1 MARPTPTDAAGSQQ
15 SPESPQVEAA
25 ALATKLVTLPS
36 HRKLRAGQLSGHA
49 GLSACFTTL
58 FVLFGWMI
66 YALVWLVTVSL
77 VTVALLRIFYY
88 DSTLFLIRLNAF
100 TRYIYLPAYVCL
112 AYAVWKRRWCLAA
125 MNIAIVSLHLALIAP
140 DFMRDR
146 QFDLAHATTTTATA
160 ASSSTVRVFFANVRG
175 YNTQYQPLFEEIKAA
190 DPDII
195 ILVEFSWPWHMAYLR
210 SPISTMYPYGD
221 RADKQQAGAVSVF
234 SKLPLKSAKLENVS
248 GRGVR
253 TIEIP
258 LGSEVLRL
266 IGLHSPRPEDSRGD
280 DYKGFWGRMIP
291 QILGDAEQG
300 PLVVVGD
307 FNATQ
312 YSAVY
317 AKLTK
322 DRLRSAHEDRGRG
335 YANTWPNG
343 QLKRLPSLIRIDQAL
358 LSPEVECLDIHEGQ
372 GKGSDHQP
380 LILDVKIRPADY
392 SKLLE

>member
-1 MARPTPTDAAGSQQ
+1 MARPTQTAATGSQQ
-15 SPESPQVEAA
+15 APDSAQAEAA
-25 ALATKLVTLPS
+25 ALATKGVALSS
-36 HRKLRAGQLSGHA
+36 HRELRGRQSSGHA
-49 GLSACFTTL
+49 GLSARFTIL
-58 FVLFGWMI
+58 FVLFGWII
-66 YALVWLVTVSL
+66 YALAWLVTVSL
-77 VTVALLRIFYY
+77 AAVALLRIFYY

-125 MNIAIVSLHLALIAP
+125 MNIAIVSLHLTLIAP
-140 DFMRDR
+140 DFIRDR
-146 QFDLAHATTTTATA
+146 RFDLVYATTTTATTL
-160 ASSSTVRVFFANVRG
+160 SPSTVRVFFANVRG

-210 SPISTMYPYGD
+210 SPIFAMYPYGD
-221 RADKQQAGAVSVF
+221 RADRQQAGAVSVF
-234 SKLPLKSAKLENVS
+234 SKLPLKSAKLENVC

-258 LGSEVLRL
+258 LGSETLRL

-280 DYKGFWGRMIP
+280 DYNGFWGRMIS
-291 QILGDAEQG
+291 QILGEAEQG

-317 AKLTK
+317 AALTK

-358 LSPEVECLDIHEGQ
+358 LSPEVECIDIREGQ
-372 GKGSDHQP
+372 GRGSDHQP
-380 LILDVKIRPADY
+380 LILDVKIRPAA
-392 SKLLE
+392 